1 MRMDHALAVAA
12 GQTPG
17 PDQILVVAGRLTRDA
32 DPAAALPAARGP
44 GGMNALPPP
53 EGAPGGAPDNLGTI
67 RACHGLLSHTL
78 RLLG

>member
-12 GQTPG
+12 GQAPG

-53 EGAPGGAPDNLGTI
+53 EGAPDNLGTI